1 VNERARNDSTLPR
14 WLEAI
19 RRFERLIGVPVEHL
33 VTSDAYFDALP
44 KLRRVQAQ
52 MAETVAGFTD
62 DWYRLFNLPAGSDVR
77 RMRQQL
83 SRMERQL
90 EKLTKEL
97 ADREDRPKPKLPA
110 GRRKASP

>member
-1 VNERARNDSTLPR
+1 VDRSQGKDPVAPL

-19 RRFERLIGVPVEHL
+19 RRFERMIGVPIERM

-44 KLRRVQAQ
+44 KLRRLQGQ
-52 MAETVAGFTD
+52 MGDFVATYTD
-62 DWYRLFNLPAGSDVR
+62 EWFRLFNLPAGSDIR
-77 RMRQQL
+77 HLREQL

-97 ADREDRPKPKLPA
+97 GDRSDGRKPPA
-110 GRRKASP
+110 RKRSTST